1 MILKYFFTF
10 DIILLSYLWFDVI
23 QGLTIKIRW
32 KWKSTVD
39 INYMN
44 YMQFLQAL
52 MIKHNNVV
60 YVYINVMRTKPNN
73 LFFCFLIFQSWIN
86 LKVHNLCKMFFE
98 NVFFPLYDTFR
109 VVPYQLISFFI
120 SNLNIYNKK
129 QHTTLFRLDCESRKL
144 PQIAHANRGFVI

>member
-1 MILKYFFTF
+1 MIIF
-10 DIILLSYLWFDVI
+10 DIMLLSYLWFDVF
-23 QGLTIKIRW
+23 QGPIIKIRR
-32 KWKSTVD
+32 KWKVRFISTTW
-39 INYMN
+39 IICN
-44 YMQFLQAL
+44 FLQAL
-52 MIKHNNVV
+52 MMKHNNVV

-98 NVFFPLYDTFR
+98 NVFFLLYHTFR
-109 VVPYQLISFFI
+109 AVPYQLISFFI